1 MTQKGVERIEGVRL
15 ALRLA
20 RPEDAGYIHGLRM
33 DPAYNQHLSAV
44 TGTVEDQAN
53 WLHRYLDRE
62 AAGEEF
68 YYVIERRDTAQPC
81 GLVRLYDIEADHFT
95 WGSWILDST
104 KPSKAALESAVLS
117 YVIAFER
124 LGLAT
129 SNFDA
134 RIGNARALAFYR
146 RLGAVETGR
155 DAQDIFFRY
164 TRAQFE
170 RDKDRHM
177 GVLRNAQTA
186 Q

>member
-1 MTQKGVERIEGVRL
+1 MTHKGVERMEGVRL

-20 RPEDAGYIHGLRM
+20 RPGDAGYIYSLRM

-53 WLHRYLDRE
+53 WLRRYLDRE
-62 AAGEEF
+62 AAGQE
-68 YYVIERRDTAQPC
+68 YYYIIERLDTAQPC
-81 GLVRLYDIEADHFT
+81 GVVRLYDIEADEFT
-95 WGSWILDST
+95 WGSWILDNT
-104 KPSKAALESAVLS
+104 KPAKAALESAVLS
-117 YVIAFER
+117 YMIAFER
-124 LGLAT
+124 LDLTT

-146 RLGAVETGR
+146 RLGAEEMGR

-170 RDKDRHM
+170 KDRDRHM
-177 GVLRNAQTA
+177 RVIHDPQTA